1 MSTQIVYEVKEIL
14 DKLEYRLDR
23 RLETIESRLASVEKR
38 VGGWQAVLAFM
49 LVLALVAAPI
59 FLHYMR

>member
-14 DKLEYRLDR
+14 DKLEQRLDH
-23 RLETIESRLASVEKR
+23 RLDAIEARLGNVEKR

-49 LVLALVAAPI
+49 LVIALVAVPVV
-59 FLHYMR
+59 LHYVQ